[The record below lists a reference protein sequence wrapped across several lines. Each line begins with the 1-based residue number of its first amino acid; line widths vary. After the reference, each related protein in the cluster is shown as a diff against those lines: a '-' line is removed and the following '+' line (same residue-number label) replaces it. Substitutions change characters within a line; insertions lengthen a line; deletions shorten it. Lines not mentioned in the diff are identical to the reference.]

1 MLRIFKYTM
10 KNAPWAL
17 ITSLSK
23 GLSTYVIIILLSQY
37 YGLAPGGQF
46 RLLLSIVGILSL
58 FTLLDTNKV
67 AMKYLVMGKR
77 GIIRPLLINQMR
89 WGLIG
94 TAAGVLTAATFYYR
108 ENELWSSILVVAF
121 LLPLTFPTRLHGQI
135 LQARKDFRKLAI
147 WNVLKFGTL
156 TLLAVATAYMQLDIL
171 LFFGGYFAV
180 MTAFHVYYMAQFDE
194 AYETPAD
201 DAQTYTKESV
211 YLSSTGLFPILLE
224 HADKFLIS
232 YFFGLEALGLY
243 TIGVSTGRLFLH
255 FTKPVLTIFYPVLV
269 NRKFDGFVLA
279 GIFAVLTLI
288 GGTAAYFMEYYYIYI
303 LQGSYIEAYPLSAT
317 ILAGLGLYFV
327 GIISY
332 YSAIY
337 HKDGSMKV
345 PVITN
350 VITSFVMISY
360 LLLCVTLGGE
370 YALILCAA
378 SYPLREGVNLL
389 VINILKRVLVL
400 EPSPELS

>member
-1 MLRIFKYTM
+1 MLRLFKYTL

-23 GLSTYVIIILLSQY
+23 GLSTYVIILLLSKF
-37 YGLAPGGQF
+37 YGLATAGQF

-67 AMKYLVMGKR
+67 AIKYLVMGKR
-77 GIIRPLLINQMR
+77 GIIRPLMLNQMR
-89 WGLIG
+89 WGLMG
-94 TAAGVLTAATFYYR
+94 TVAGVLTALTFYYKG
-108 ENELWSSILVVAF
+108 NELWPSILAVSL

-135 LQARKDFRKLAI
+135 LQARKDFRLLAI
-147 WNVLKFGTL
+147 WNVIKFAVL
-156 TLLAVATAYMQLDIL
+156 TLLAVAIAYYQFDIAI
-171 LFFGGYFAV
+171 FFIGYFAI
-180 MTAFHVYYMAQFDE
+180 MTAFHCFYMSRFDE
-194 AYETPAD
+194 AYETAAPD
-201 DAQTYTKESV
+201 SDKYVKESV
-211 YLSSTGLFPILLE
+211 FLSSTGLFPILLE
-224 HADKFLIS
+224 HSDKFLIS

-269 NRKFDGFVLA
+269 NKKFDALVLL

-288 GGTAAYFMEYYYIYI
+288 GGTAAYFTEYYYIYI
-303 LQGSYIEAYPLSAT
+303 LQGSFMDAYPLSAI
-317 ILAGLGLYFV
+317 ILAGLGVYFT

-332 YSAIY
+332 YSAVY

-350 VITSFVMISY
+350 VITTILMMIY
-360 LLLCVTLGGE
+360 LLMSVLWGGE
-370 YALILCAA
+370 HALLLCAA
-378 SYPLREGVNLL
+378 SYPLREGVNLI
-389 VINILKRVLVL
+389 VITFLKRVLVPQPD
-400 EPSPELS
+400 PSPS